1 MHGWK
6 LELDKALELA
16 DETLALAEKVKDP
29 AMLLSG
35 NLARGATLFYL
46 GKFVFANEHL
56 EKALTIFDL
65 WQPLSEELE
74 FRRIASFGYLSL
86 GLYAIGYPD
95 QARAKSREML
105 AVAQRSSLPFVLANA
120 YGHAAAHNLVTRNGA
135 AAQRQNEESLA
146 LAQEMGIVS
155 FLAVATVRRGASLI
169 AQERFEE
176 GIASLREGITAILAT
191 GGTPPAL
198 FWCFLA
204 SGLGRIG
211 RPQEGLEVVEGGFAS
226 VAKTGEQNAS
236 PLLHD
241 VKGELLLA
249 QNSSDGAK
257 AELCFRAAIEI
268 ARRQSARMSE
278 LRATTSLARLLAK
291 QGRPDEARTLLAEI
305 YVWFT
310 EGFDTADLKDAK
322 ALLDALTE

>member
-1 MHGWK
+1 MHWWK
-6 LELDKALELA
+6 LELNKALELA

-56 EKALTIFDL
+56 EKALTTFDL
-65 WQPLSEELE
+65 CQTLSEELE

-86 GLYAIGYPD
+86 GLYTLGYPD
-95 QARAKSREML
+95 RARAKSREML

-120 YGHAAAHNLVTRNGA
+120 YGHAAAHNLVTGNGA
-135 AAQRQNEESLA
+135 AAQRQNEESSA

-155 FLAVATVRRGASLI
+155 FLAVATVRRGACLI
-169 AQERFEE
+169 AQERFEK
-176 GIASLREGITAILAT
+176 GIAGLREGISAILAA
-191 GGTPPAL
+191 GGKPPAL

-211 RPQEGLEVVEGGFAS
+211 RPQEGLEVAGEGFAA
-226 VAKTGEQNAS
+226 VTKTGEQSSS
-236 PLLHD
+236 PLLYN

-249 QNSSDGAK
+249 QNPSDV
-257 AELCFRAAIEI
+257 AEAEQCFRTAIEI
-268 ARRQSARMSE
+268 ARRQSARSPE
-278 LRATTSLARLLAK
+278 LRATMSLAQLLAK
-291 QGRPDEARTLLAEI
+291 QGRRDEGRTMLAEI
-305 YVWFT
+305 YGWFT

-322 ALLDALTE
+322 ALLEELSE